1 MLDPN
6 MERVIDDEVGVAV
19 VFDKREE
26 WEEVKEGF
34 EDRDESEDDGDDEE
48 AGTGQAELAN
58 TALDPQNPRPTLH
71 SPSRYPQTRSLL
83 PTKPPHFILGSETAR
98 ELFDYRSFHRV
109 IVWPRVCAEY

>member
-34 EDRDESEDDGDDEE
+34 ENRDESEDDGDDEE
-48 AGTGQAELAN
+48 AGTGTGRVSEHSAGSTKSKADTPFTVQVSSDPVTAAN
-58 TALDPQNPRPTLH
+58 KASSLH
-71 SPSRYPQTRSLL
+71 SWLQNREGALRLPEFSSRHCL
-83 PTKPPHFILGSETAR
+83 AAC
-98 ELFDYRSFHRV
+98 
-109 IVWPRVCAEY
+109 VC